1 VRLNPEPSLTPAWVS
16 FGVALALYAG
26 GGVVGGIALHLDKE
40 LEAERN
46 GGRLADDDPRIARGF
61 GFALGADI
69 AFGLGLVV
77 TGMTVYYF
85 VRDPLPP
92 SEGKVY
98 DPVDMGAAPAA
109 GADEAPTARGA
120 RSGPRFAVAPLVAPD
135 AAGLAVVLV
144 F

>member
-1 VRLNPEPSLTPAWVS
+1 
-16 FGVALALYAG
+16 VALALYAG
-26 GGVVGGIALHLDKE
+26 GGVVGGVALHLDKE

-46 GGRLADDDPRIARGF
+46 AGRLADDDPRIARGF

-69 AFGLGLVV
+69 AFGLGAIV
-77 TGMTVYYF
+77 TGMCVYYF

-98 DPVDMGAAPAA
+98 DPVDMGAASAPGADDAPAA
-109 GADEAPTARGA
+109 AA
-120 RSGPRFAVAPLVAPD
+120 RSGPRLAVAPLVAPD
-135 AAGLAVVLV
+135 AAGLAVAVV